1 MIADLGGPFLDL
13 VELGRAA
20 LRRQEVAQVD
30 KPFQTAQQ
38 LPGLDIR
45 LPGSL
50 SLVGL
55 LDSLCQEPRP
65 LGGLD
70 KLQVLAGS

>member
-30 KPFQTAQQ
+30 KPSQAAQQ

-55 LDSLCQEPRP
+55 LDSLSQEPRSVV
-65 LGGLD
+65 GLD